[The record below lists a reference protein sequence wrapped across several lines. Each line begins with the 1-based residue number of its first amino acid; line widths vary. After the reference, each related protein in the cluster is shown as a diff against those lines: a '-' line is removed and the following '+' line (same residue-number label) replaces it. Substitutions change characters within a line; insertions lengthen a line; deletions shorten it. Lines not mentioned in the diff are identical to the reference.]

1 VTDTLAPGLH
11 RESLTREAWLR
22 ERGSFVGASEIA
34 SILGLPGAYST
45 IGGVWVSKI
54 NAKECAEAERQSA
67 EAMEEASNIDPE
79 TAEKLNHQS
88 IGLIVEPAILTM
100 YELRNP
106 SFTVRRNG
114 LQIWRH
120 PEYPFIGATLD
131 AEAETEFKD
140 KRTVEAKN
148 VSIFKRQEWG
158 AEGSDETPAIFAAQ
172 GVQQMLVREHLGYGT
187 FCDYP
192 VLFGGNDFK
201 IFSVPY
207 DAKLAQQIIDV
218 LSWFWNLVETR
229 TPPPIDYS
237 GRGAAKLMRQ
247 IYSKIVGETL
257 TLQQGTATHDRAL
270 DLIYTRDYADNEAK
284 LWTARKDEAHA
295 ELLSIAGN
303 NARVEIPVVVDGK
316 TKIIAMNR
324 KEQRGYDV
332 PARFQEPMIKTT
344 FEPFHLKKRREI
356 FDALPE
362 RKMTRHLSDG
372 AKLIEGETE
381 NE

>member
-1 VTDTLAPGLH
+1 MT
-11 RESLTREAWLR
+11 EMLTRAEWLR
-22 ERGSFVGASEIA
+22 QRGSFVGASEIA
-34 SILGLPGAYST
+34 SILGLPGAYSN
-45 IGGVWVSKI
+45 IGEVWISKI
-54 NAKECAEAERQSA
+54 RARDEAEAYDETTA
-67 EAMEEASNIDPE
+67 DPE
-79 TAEKLNHQS
+79 TAEKLDRQS
-88 IGLIVEPAILTM
+88 IGLILEPSILTM
-100 YELRNP
+100 YERRNP
-106 SFTVRRNG
+106 GFTVRRNG

-148 VSIFKRQEWG
+148 VTVFKRQEWG
-158 AEGSDETPAIFAAQ
+158 DEGSDQTPAIFAAQ

-207 DAKLAQQIIDV
+207 DAKLATQIIDV
-218 LSWFWNLVETR
+218 LSWFWDLVETG

-237 GRGAAKLMRQ
+237 GAGAAKLMRQ

-257 TLQQGTATHDRAL
+257 TLDADSAANRRAL
-270 DLIYTRDYADNEAK
+270 ELIYKRDYSHTEAE

-295 ELLSIAGN
+295 ELLSIARN

-332 PARFQEPMIKTT
+332 PARWQEPIVKTT
-344 FEPFHLKKRREI
+344 FEPFHLKKRRDI

-362 RKMTRHLSDG
+362 LQIKQQLGEG
-372 AKLIEGETE
+372 AALIEGEVE
-381 NE
+381 